1 MESGEG
7 AGEGGSREQGWEAA
21 GRTCRQER
29 REQGVRVE
37 GRRAGAS
44 PRGAGLGR
52 EDQDPTRSPVASPA
66 AGQLAGGACM
76 DHAGGEG
83 GGGGDEKN
91 TGILGTLQ
99 LRVWWAKRKIQ
110 FSPRFGLNPLAFQG
124 QRANNPPFPRSW
136 RSDEKGLWQ
145 CQVSVLPRPG
155 KGLPGLHPPPRDR
168 VSSAQPITGWP
179 ATQDATGPDQP
190 HHGKVLLP
198 GSSGSGAFKVL

>member
-7 AGEGGSREQGWEAA
+7 AGQGGSREQGWEAA
-21 GRTCRQER
+21 RRTCRQER

-37 GRRAGAS
+37 GRRSGAS
-44 PRGAGLGR
+44 PRGAWRGR

-66 AGQLAGGACM
+66 AGQSARGACM

-91 TGILGTLQ
+91 TGILVTLQ

-145 CQVSVLPRPG
+145 CQVSGVTKTR
-155 KGLPGLHPPPRDR
+155 KGAARTPPTPQGQSQLCPAHHR
-168 VSSAQPITGWP
+168 VASNSGC
-179 ATQDATGPDQP
+179 
-190 HHGKVLLP
+190 HG
-198 GSSGSGAFKVL
+198 A